1 MLTEYKETAK
11 QLLIIIKRKSMINK
25 VLVVND
31 DPTSLLIVCKMIS
44 KVQFAKETVTANNGE
59 MALSYFE
66 EVLQL
71 GIENTE
77 TVPEF
82 IFLDLYM
89 SGLSG
94 WDFMDIFSKKYASLF
109 PWVRIAVLSS
119 YIDEEDILRF
129 EKYKAVLAYLPA
141 PLTLTQLAIT
151 KEKFL
156 SLKEEELLKSFC
168 FNYN

>member
-1 MLTEYKETAK
+1 MHTEFKEIAKPFFMYKE
-11 QLLIIIKRKSMINK
+11 KSMINK

-31 DPTSLLIVCKMIS
+31 EPTSLLIVCKMIT
-44 KVQFAKETVTANNGE
+44 KAAFANETVTASNGD

-66 EVLQL
+66 EVLQS

-77 TVPEF
+77 NVPEF

-94 WDFMDIFSKKYASLF
+94 WDFIGIFSKKYASIF

-119 YIDEEDILRF
+119 YIEEEDILRL

-156 SLKEEELLKSFC
+156 NLKKEELLKSFC

>member
-1 MLTEYKETAK
+1 
-11 QLLIIIKRKSMINK
+11 MINK

-31 DPTSLLIVCKMIS
+31 EPTALLIVCKMIS
-44 KVQFAKETVTANNGE
+44 KAQFAKETVTASNGE
-59 MALSYFE
+59 MALSYFD
-66 EVLQL
+66 EVVQS

-77 TVPEF
+77 KVPEF

-89 SGLSG
+89 AGLSG

-119 YIDEEDILRF
+119 YIDEEDILRL
-129 EKYKAVLAYLPA
+129 EKYKTVLAFIPA
-141 PLTLTQLAIT
+141 PLTFTQLAIT

-156 SLKEEELLKSFC
+156 NLKKEELLKSFC